1 LLKALKDLDDPRV
14 YKDVKELSRLQAL
27 VSEQAKRVEFALRRE
42 VEQQNA
48 VAISGSDD
56 VPDSFRDEV
65 AEYYRSLAKTPQA
78 PQSSQTPPTP
88 QK

>member
-1 LLKALKDLDDPRV
+1 VA
-14 YKDVKELSRLQAL
+14 ELARLQAYIA
-27 VSEQAKRVEFALRRE
+27 EQTKRMEFALRKE

-56 VPDSFRDEV
+56 VPDSFREEG

-78 PQSSQTPPTP
+78 PQTP